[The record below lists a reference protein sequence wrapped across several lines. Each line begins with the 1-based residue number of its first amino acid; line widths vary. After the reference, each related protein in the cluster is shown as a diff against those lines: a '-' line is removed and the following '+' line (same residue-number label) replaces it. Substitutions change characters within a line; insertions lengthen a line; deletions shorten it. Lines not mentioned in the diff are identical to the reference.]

1 MRPEPTGGVRDTG
14 RLREDGGQHALWG
27 GVVDEYA
34 GRVLAERYRLPLRA
48 PGDDDFTE
56 TRAFDTYSGQEVLVR
71 QVPLPEVVDAE
82 VVEAEPA
89 DGRHAHRRT
98 TTAGVRA
105 APVTGAA
112 GVADRSP
119 RDPAVRRALEAATAA
134 AQLPDHPRLEQV
146 FDVFAQHGSLWI
158 VGELVAARPLAALL
172 AERALSAHRAAEI
185 AADVLTALRALH
197 TQGWVHRNI
206 TARTVLVCVD
216 GRVVL
221 TGLAVG
227 AAQEALCGYAPV
239 PGERENGP
247 GTAPHAAGGA
257 GEVRDDAAADAA
269 APVPSGP
276 LDAPGSGST
285 HQRAA
290 SSGAASG
297 RGVPRPAPAPD
308 ANWPPLSGGRG
319 VPAASGT
326 ADGTS
331 GTDAMGDA
339 DASGEPGVTGGDA
352 AAGRGPEGDGVDP
365 RRVRAGAIAAYRA
378 GARAAAV
385 RAPLPNDEAG
395 RNGSGDDA
403 SVRPVPG
410 VAGAGAHGVPG
421 ARQHDDTDFLPEP
434 EAGADAGPDAGRVT
448 GFPEGS
454 APGSPGRPEGG
465 IVPSARQGTA
475 EGPWF
480 SPYSDHIEGSAG
492 QGAGR
497 PEDAGVA
504 HGADDRTGTTP
515 GGGRGGSLPGPT
527 AGGGRGAD
535 PLPAPRR
542 EASGAEPTGPG
553 TGSGD
558 TAETGELSAPAAP
571 ARTSLTKT
579 APAPVAS
586 PGAAAA
592 EQRGPASLAYG
603 RPSAALAAERARQ
616 ARLQVIGPVTERWAP
631 EQAGPVHENWQL
643 APPVGPATDLW
654 AVGALLFR
662 SVQGHPPFP
671 EESAAELAQLVCSQP
686 PAPAEECGALR
697 PVVESLLREDPGD
710 RPDVE
715 ELRGWLRSL
724 IRTAP
729 EPELGSRVVTVPS
742 RDRAADPGRLPIV
755 RRRGELVR
763 KGRHKKTRARRERRP
778 QETPAA
784 AARATA
790 APSPRPQRLPKQP
803 KPLRGP
809 APARLPEPPRSVGAT
824 GRAGAARQGGGPAA
838 EPSAQQGP
846 VEVGWD
852 GAPPRRS
859 SGAARGPRRLGL
871 LLLGLVFLLLVAAV
885 VYAMVFLPKSGA
897 EAGQGGADRVDTPGP
912 SKPGSSAASGDGSH
926 DGQGEDGDGDGGA
939 SGTRSPQTGAPAD
952 LDQGFEARSDPEG
965 FQVGV
970 RKGWERRGEND
981 RGQVRYVGGDFEL
994 VVVPGRDTTARF
1006 GADPM
1011 AYQQDKEAELAP
1023 YRDSSWSSASGLRRI
1038 DVGKTAMAEGTFTW
1052 RDSSGREV
1060 YVRNL
1065 AMIHEG
1071 RYHLVLLI
1079 GPDNER
1085 REVDHLYDQ
1094 ATDAYRPG

>member
-1 MRPEPTGGVRDTG
+1 MRPEPTGGVRVTG

-82 VVEAEPA
+82 VVEQEPA
-89 DGRHAHRRT
+89 YGPHGRRRT
-98 TTAGVRA
+98 TDAGVRA
-105 APVTGAA
+105 APATGTA
-112 GVADRSP
+112 GAADRSP

-158 VGELVAARPLAALL
+158 VGELVAARPLSALL

-197 TQGWVHRNI
+197 TQGWIHRNI
-206 TARTVLVCVD
+206 TARTVLVCAD

-247 GTAPHAAGGA
+247 GTAQRPADGA
-257 GEVRDDAAADAA
+257 GEVRDDASADAA
-269 APVPSGP
+269 GPVSHGAV
-276 LDAPGSGST
+276 DAPGGDPT
-285 HQRAA
+285 RRQAGFPGA
-290 SSGAASG
+290 DAASG
-297 RGVPRPAPAPD
+297 QGVPPPAAAAD

-319 VPAASGT
+319 VPALSGT
-326 ADGTS
+326 ADGTH
-331 GTDAMGDA
+331 GTDAPGGA
-339 DASGEPGVTGGDA
+339 DAPGEPGVTDA
-352 AAGRGPEGDGVDP
+352 DTAAGRGPEGAEVDP

-385 RAPLPNDEAG
+385 RAALPDGEAG
-395 RNGSGDDA
+395 RNGSGDEA
-403 SVRPVPG
+403 PARPVPG
-410 VAGAGAHGVPG
+410 AADAGAQSVPG
-421 ARQHDDTDFLPEP
+421 ARHHDDTDFPPGPDAYTEA
-434 EAGADAGPDAGRVT
+434 EAGADAGRAT
-448 GFPEGS
+448 GFPGGS
-454 APGSPGRPEGG
+454 ALDSSGRQEGG

-480 SPYSDHIEGSAG
+480 SPYSDHIDGSAG
-492 QGAGR
+492 QDAGR
-497 PEDAGVA
+497 SQDAGVA
-504 HGADDRTGTTP
+504 PADDRRGTPTG
-515 GGGRGGSLPGPT
+515 GV
-527 AGGGRGAD
+527 RGAG

-542 EASGAEPTGPG
+542 EASGAEADGPG
-553 TGSGD
+553 TGAGGS
-558 TAETGELSAPAAP
+558 AEAGERSAPAAP
-571 ARTSLTKT
+571 ARTSLTKVVH
-579 APAPVAS
+579 APVAP
-586 PGAAAA
+586 PGAAAP

-616 ARLQVIGPVTERWAP
+616 ARLQVIGPVTERWSP

-697 PVVESLLREDPGD
+697 PVVESLLRGDPAD

-724 IRTAP
+724 IRSAP

-763 KGRHKKTRARRERRP
+763 KGRHKKSRARRERHP
-778 QETPAA
+778 QVPA

-790 APSPRPQRLPKQP
+790 APASRPQRLPKQP

-809 APARLPEPPRSVGAT
+809 APARLTEPPHSAGAT
-824 GRAGAARQGGGPAA
+824 GPGGDSRRRGGPAA
-838 EPSAQQGP
+838 EPSAQQSP

-852 GAPPRRS
+852 GAPPRRPARA
-859 SGAARGPRRLGL
+859 SGGPRRLGL
-871 LLLGLVFLLLVAAV
+871 LLLGLVMALLVAAV

-897 EAGQGGADRVDTPGP
+897 EAGKGGADRVDTPGP
-912 SKPGSSAASGDGSH
+912 SNPGGSTAPGEGKN
-926 DGQGEDGDGDGGA
+926 DGQGGDGDGGA
-939 SGTRSPQTGAPAD
+939 GGTRAPQTGAPAD
-952 LDQGFEARSDPEG
+952 LDQGFEVRSDPEG
-965 FQVGV
+965 FQVAV

-981 RGQVRYVGGDFEL
+981 RGQVRYVGGDYEL

-1006 GADPM
+1006 GTDPM

-1038 DVGKTAMAEGTFTW
+1038 DVGRTAMAEGTFTW